1 MAKINTIPTPTK
13 PTPSSKAS
21 HRGKSNLTNER
32 GRAKQRTA
40 SIGVATGVSEAV
52 SEVHHPKKS
61 RQTNKESNSVI
72 QQNANKKIKC
82 IDSDNIK
89 THRITKTSKPS
100 VTTHSPQIA
109 VQKSPDA
116 LNVKRQL
123 KFKGNS
129 VTNPYLKT
137 NCYVS
142 PFMSLTKMTTFPA
155 PSSVSISPAK
165 VSPLKSP
172 KKKNRTQRNDSL
184 MKSELQSEPVPNKL
198 HAYKIDWIDKN
209 ITTAEAK
216 KYPHFTEIKRRLPD
230 WAKVIHNDEEHVSLN
245 GLIRAIKLVI
255 LWFAPSNEGIKGPSS
270 CAEKEYDMMSRK
282 FNDFEVGGGITL
294 GRRIIRNRLVM
305 WVKEL
310 LNPPTGGTFCQIKY
324 DIKYLPHKTCNS
336 TEQPH

>member
-1 MAKINTIPTPTK
+1 L
-13 PTPSSKAS
+13 
-21 HRGKSNLTNER
+21 NLTNEH

-61 RQTNKESNSVI
+61 RQTNKELNSVI

-100 VTTHSPQIA
+100 VATPSPQIA
-109 VQKSPDA
+109 VQKSPNA

-155 PSSVSISPAK
+155 PSSISISPTK

-198 HAYKIDWIDKN
+198 HAYEIDWIDKN

-216 KYPHFTEIKRRLPD
+216 KYPHFTEIKRTQQD
-230 WAKVIHNDEEHVSLN
+230 
-245 GLIRAIKLVI
+245 I
-255 LWFAPSNEGIKGPSS
+255 LYFLANQFKP
-270 CAEKEYDMMSRK
+270 C
-282 FNDFEVGGGITL
+282 
-294 GRRIIRNRLVM
+294 
-305 WVKEL
+305 
-310 LNPPTGGTFCQIKY
+310 
-324 DIKYLPHKTCNS
+324 DIKIAFAALIGKLRGCTHKAFYPLPSQKVKLIESFLELVHDENS
-336 TEQPH
+336 VIVNTSNQHA

>member
-1 MAKINTIPTPTK
+1 MAKTNTIPTPTK
-13 PTPSSKAS
+13 PTPSLKAL

-72 QQNANKKIKC
+72 QQNASKKIKC

-100 VTTHSPQIA
+100 VATPSPQIA

-155 PSSVSISPAK
+155 PLSISISPAK

-198 HAYKIDWIDKN
+198 HTYEIDWINKN
-209 ITTAEAK
+209 ITTAKAK
-216 KYPHFTEIKRRLPD
+216 KYPHFTEIKQTQQD
-230 WAKVIHNDEEHVSLN
+230 
-245 GLIRAIKLVI
+245 I
-255 LWFAPSNEGIKGPSS
+255 LYFLANQFKP
-270 CAEKEYDMMSRK
+270 C
-282 FNDFEVGGGITL
+282 
-294 GRRIIRNRLVM
+294 
-305 WVKEL
+305 
-310 LNPPTGGTFCQIKY
+310 
-324 DIKYLPHKTCNS
+324 DIKIAFAALIGKLCGFTHKAFYPPPSQKVKLIESFLELVHDENS
-336 TEQPH
+336 VIVNTSNQHA